1 MIVSSPADNRKG
13 FFVRVGFGVIT
24 KQQISEGLKGIQ
36 GCKRKEFR
44 PSKQLEI
51 CLPFITNDKAN
62 VKGIMVGPS
71 NSCRCSRM
79 NLYSLPL
86 LAISLFLIGIVSD
99 RIIRYTL
106 ALSRAFG
113 LSEIAAGFIL
123 LSVTTS
129 LPELSVSTIASL
141 ADQGGLSVGNV
152 LGSNVANLTIII
164 GLAVFFSRTEILIKG
179 QSQKE
184 LVQFLFLSSIIPLFI
199 VQRGSLGPILGL
211 VLLILFVYFSVT
223 ISRKTEKTKPLG
235 HAAKS
240 TAIVGLKFI
249 VCLVVIISL
258 SKLVV
263 DSSVDIAQSVG
274 LPPSIIGATI
284 VALGTSLPELATT
297 IQALKKK
304 FFEMALGNLLG
315 SCITNITLILGVSSL
330 ISFSEVSVLAVESIM
345 FYVLLSS
352 LSVWYM
358 ISSSE
363 IISKKGA
370 FFLLVVYIIFV
381 LQQTGISIFVI

>member
-1 MIVSSPADNRKG
+1 
-13 FFVRVGFGVIT
+13 
-24 KQQISEGLKGIQ
+24 
-36 GCKRKEFR
+36 
-44 PSKQLEI
+44 
-51 CLPFITNDKAN
+51 
-62 VKGIMVGPS
+62 
-71 NSCRCSRM
+71 M
-79 NLYSLPL
+79 NLISLPL
-86 LAISLFLIGIVSD
+86 LITSLFLIVVVSD

-106 ALSRAFG
+106 ILSRVFG
-113 LSEIAAGFIL
+113 LSEMAAGFIL

-129 LPELSVSTIASL
+129 LPELSVSLVASL
-141 ADQGGLSVGNV
+141 VDEGGLSVGNV

-164 GLAVFFSRTEILIKG
+164 GLAVFFSKTEIRVKG

-184 LVQFLFLSSIIPLFI
+184 LVQFLFLSSVIPLFI

-211 VLLILFVYFSVT
+211 VLLILFVYFSIT
-223 ISRKTEKTKPLG
+223 ISRKTGKTEPINR
-235 HAAKS
+235 AVEN
-240 TAIVGLKFI
+240 TAVVGIKF
-249 VCLVVIISL
+249 VVSLAIIILL

-263 DSSVDIAQSVG
+263 DSSLDIAGSMG

-284 VALGTSLPELATT
+284 VGLGTSLPELATA
-297 IQALKKK
+297 IQALRKK

-315 SCITNITLILGVSSL
+315 SCITNITLILGISSL

-363 IISKKGA
+363 FIGKKGA
-370 FFLLVVYIIFV
+370 FFLFLVYIVFV
-381 LQQTGISIFVI
+381 LQQVGVSVFVF